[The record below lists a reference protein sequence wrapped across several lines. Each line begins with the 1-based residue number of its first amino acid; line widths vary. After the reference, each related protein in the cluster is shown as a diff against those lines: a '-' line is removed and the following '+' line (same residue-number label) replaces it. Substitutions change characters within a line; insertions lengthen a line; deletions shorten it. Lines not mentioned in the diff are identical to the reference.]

1 MNRLALAFTL
11 SVAALGPARAD
22 QPAADPSLPPVT
34 AVERALAGFPTVRAA
49 RDAVRFEQANDRRLQ
64 AGPYEFAVRGAYQSH
79 NIDRGRYPEWDLG
92 IERAIRLPN
101 KARVDTAIGAQG
113 VELARR
119 AAYSAWCDGARLM
132 LKLWFAWSRE
142 SIQLELLQQQAEFLR
157 TQQVVVTKRAR
168 VGDAPRVE
176 VNLAEASVAQAEASV
191 AALQGR
197 EEGARAALERTFPGL
212 TVPPRA
218 TLGDPRPLDGDLDF
232 YLDRVRI
239 HNDEVRVARALSKR
253 ARLYADRAAADRI
266 PDPAIGA
273 RLSSD
278 QSGPDRIAGVYVI
291 VPIPGKARAAFSDGV
306 RAQSDAALNQ
316 EAAVVQRISADVAAM
331 VGQAKGAYAAWQ
343 RARAASEG
351 MARNADSMARSWQL
365 KEASLSDVVIARR
378 LAVESALSAALARAE
393 AEESR
398 HRLLIEAH
406 IIWNDPEE
414 EATDHTDGG

>member
-1 MNRLALAFTL
+1 MNRFVFVLALGMLASAT
-11 SVAALGPARAD
+11 ARAD
-22 QPAADPSLPPVT
+22 QPASDPSLPPAT
-34 AVERALAGFPTVRAA
+34 AVERALAAYPPVKAA

-64 AGPYEFAVRGAYQSH
+64 AGPYEFAVRGGYQSH
-79 NIDRGRYPEWDLG
+79 GIDRGRYSEWDVG

-113 VELARR
+113 IELARR

-132 LKLWFAWSRE
+132 LRLWFAWARE
-142 SIQLELLQQQAEFLR
+142 SVQLELLQQQAEFLR

-176 VNLAEASVAQAEASV
+176 VNLAEASVAQAEAGV
-191 AALQGR
+191 ASLQGR
-197 EEGARAALERTFPGL
+197 EEGARAALERTFAGL
-212 TVPPRA
+212 TIPARA
-218 TLGDPRPLDGDLDF
+218 PLGDPRPLDGDLDF
-232 YLDRVRI
+232 YLDRVRV
-239 HNDEVRVARALSKR
+239 HNDEVRVARAYTQR
-253 ARLYADRAAADRI
+253 ARLYAERAASDLV

-273 RLSSD
+273 RLSTDRSV
-278 QSGPDRIAGVYVI
+278 PDRIAGVYIV
-291 VPIPGKARAAFSDGV
+291 VPIPGRARAAFSDSV

-316 EAAVVQRISADVAAM
+316 EAAVLQRISADVAAM

-343 RARAASEG
+343 RARAAAEG
-351 MARNADSMARSWQL
+351 MARNADSMVRSWQL
-365 KEASLSDVVIARR
+365 KEASLSDVLLARR

-406 IIWNDPEE
+406 ILWNDPEE
-414 EATDHTDGG
+414 ESTDHTGRG

>member
-1 MNRLALAFTL
+1 MNRYVLALTL
-11 SVAALGPARAD
+11 SIVAVDTARAD
-22 QPAADPSLPPVT
+22 QPAADPSLPPV
-34 AVERALAGFPTVRAA
+34 ASVERALAAYPPVKAA

-64 AGPYEFAVRGAYQSH
+64 AGPYEFAVRGDYQSH
-79 NIDRGRYPEWDLG
+79 NIDRGRYPEWGVGL
-92 IERAIRLPN
+92 ERAIRLPG

-132 LKLWFAWSRE
+132 LKLWFAWARE
-142 SIQLELLQQQAEFLR
+142 SVQLELLQQQAEFLR
-157 TQQVVVTKRAR
+157 TQHVVVTKRAR

-197 EEGARAALERTFPGL
+197 EEGARAALERTFPAL
-212 TVPPRA
+212 VIPARA
-218 TLGDPRPLDGDLDF
+218 PLSDPRPLDGDLDF
-232 YLDRVRI
+232 YLERVRT

-253 ARLYADRAAADRI
+253 ARLYADRAAADLV

-278 QSGPDRIAGVYVI
+278 RSGPDRIAGVYIV
-291 VPIPGKARAAFSDGV
+291 VPIPGRARTAFSEGV
-306 RAQSDAALNQ
+306 RAQSDAALNL

-343 RARAASEG
+343 RARAAAEG
-351 MARNADSMARSWQL
+351 MSRNADSMVRSWQL

-406 IIWNDPEE
+406 VLWNDPEE
-414 EATDHTDGG
+414 EASGHDG

>member
-1 MNRLALAFTL
+1 MKPFALALTT
-11 SVAALGPARAD
+11 SVILIGPAYAD
-22 QPAADPSLPPVT
+22 QPAADPSLPPAA
-34 AVERALAGFPTVRAA
+34 AVERALAAFPPVKAA
-49 RDAVRFEQANDRRLQ
+49 RDVVRFEQANDRRLQ
-64 AGPYEFAVRGAYQSH
+64 AGPYEFAIRGGYQSH
-79 NIDRGRYPEWDLG
+79 NIDRGRYPEWDVG

-119 AAYSAWCDGARLM
+119 AAYSAWCEGARL
-132 LKLWFAWSRE
+132 LLRLWFAWARE
-142 SIQLELLQQQAEFLR
+142 SVQLELLQQQAEFLR
-157 TQQVVVTKRAR
+157 TQQAVATKRAR

-197 EEGARAALERTFPGL
+197 EEGARAALEQTFPGL
-212 TVPPRA
+212 AIPARA
-218 TLGDPRPLDGDLDF
+218 PLGDPRPLEGELDF
-232 YLDRVRI
+232 YLERVRV

-253 ARLYADRAAADRI
+253 ARLYADRAAADLV

-273 RLSSD
+273 RVSSD
-278 QSGPDRIAGVYVI
+278 RSGPDRIAGVYII

-306 RAQSDAALNQ
+306 HAQSDAALNQ

-331 VGQAKGAYAAWQ
+331 VGRAKGAYAAWQ
-343 RARAASEG
+343 RARAAADG
-351 MARNADSMARSWQL
+351 MARNADSMVRSWQL

-378 LAVESALSAALARAE
+378 LAVEAALAAALARAE

-406 IIWNDPEE
+406 ILWNDPEE
-414 EATDHTDGG
+414 EASAHDD

>member
-1 MNRLALAFTL
+1 MKRFALAITM
-11 SVAALGPARAD
+11 SVAIGQVHAD
-22 QPAADPSLPPVT
+22 QPAADPSLPPVA
-34 AVERALAGFPTVRAA
+34 AVERALTAYPTVKAA
-49 RDAVRFEQANDRRLQ
+49 RDTVRFEQANDRRLQ
-64 AGPYEFAVRGAYQSH
+64 AGPYEFAIRGGYQSH
-79 NIDRGRYPEWDLG
+79 SIDRGRYSEWDVG

-101 KARVDTAIGAQG
+101 KTRVDNAIGAQG

-119 AAYSAWCDGARLM
+119 AAYSAWCDGARTM
-132 LKLWFAWSRE
+132 LKLWFAWVRE
-142 SIQLELLQQQAEFLR
+142 SVQLELLQRQAEFLR

-191 AALQGR
+191 AAFQGR

-212 TVPPRA
+212 VVPAIAP
-218 TLGDPRPLDGDLDF
+218 LGDPRPLDGDLDF

-239 HNDEVRVARALSKR
+239 HNDEVRVARAFTRR
-253 ARLYADRAAADRI
+253 ARLYADRAAADQV

-278 QSGPDRIAGVYVI
+278 RSVPDRIAGVYIV
-291 VPIPGKARAAFSDGV
+291 VPIPGRARAAFADGI

-316 EAAVVQRISADVAAM
+316 EVAVLQRISADVAAM

-343 RARAASEG
+343 RARAAADG
-351 MARNADSMARSWQL
+351 MSRNAESMVRSWQL
-365 KEASLSDVVIARR
+365 KEASLSDVLIARR
-378 LAVESALSAALARAE
+378 LAVESALSAGLARTE

-406 IIWNDPEE
+406 ILWNDPEE
-414 EATDHTDGG
+414 EAAENAPDR